1 MQGSHRGLLF
11 RTTWVKQA
19 ATNFGWLAVERGV
32 RLALSVVVG
41 FWVARHL
48 GPAEFGVLNYCLAL
62 VGLLGFLP
70 ALGLDQVVR
79 RELILRPA
87 EANLLMV
94 NAFSLR
100 LVGGLVAMGVLAVAL
115 VAGGRWMKAEEQL
128 LVGVLSLMLFQP
140 ALTAPD
146 LWLQATLQAKYTTV
160 AQTLSLVVGA
170 VVRIG
175 LILCNAALWTFAAV
189 VVMEMLVASAGL
201 WWLGRRRGLPFR
213 LTGRIDGITARA
225 LLSEAWPLMFA
236 SLAIMIYMR
245 IDAVMLRQMLG
256 PAAVGIY
263 SAAVRISEI
272 WYFIPVA
279 LASSLLPALL
289 HKRTGSEVAYQRGL
303 QQYFDLNA
311 AIAYALA
318 VPIGLMS
325 PWVIR
330 VAYGPAYAGAAGVL
344 AVHIWSSVFV
354 FLGVA
359 RGQWLVNEKMMRF
372 YLVTTIVG
380 AIANVA
386 LNLVL
391 IPRAG
396 PLGAAWATVVSYALA
411 VWFSSLIYPPA
422 RAIGRIQTRALLLPL
437 LGWRYFRST

>member
-1 MQGSHRGLLF
+1 M
-11 RTTWVKQA
+11 
-19 ATNFGWLAVERGV
+19 TNFGWLAVERGV
-32 RLALSVVVG
+32 RLTLSVIVG

-48 GPAEFGVLNYCLAL
+48 GPRQFGTLSYCLAL

-100 LVGGLVAMGVLAVAL
+100 LVGGLVAMGVLAVSL

-189 VVMEMLVASAGL
+189 VVVEMLVASAGL
-201 WWLGRRRGLPFR
+201 WWLGWRRGLPFR
-213 LTGRIDGITARA
+213 LAGRIDGATARA
-225 LLSEAWPLMFA
+225 LLREAWPLMFA
-236 SLAIMIYMR
+236 SLAVMIYMR

-256 PAAVGIY
+256 PVAVGVY

-289 HKRTGSEVAYQRGL
+289 RERAGGEGAYHRGL
-303 QQYFDLNA
+303 QRYFDLSA
-311 AIAYALA
+311 AVAYALA
-318 VPIGLMS
+318 VPVALLS
-325 PWVIR
+325 SWLIR
-330 VAYGPAYAGAAGVL
+330 VAYGSAYAGAAGVL

-354 FLGVA
+354 FLGVV
-359 RGQWLVNEKMMRF
+359 RGQWLVNEKRVRF
-372 YLVTTIVG
+372 YLATTIVG

-386 LNLVL
+386 LNWVF
-391 IPRAG
+391 IPRWG

-411 VWFSSLIYPPA
+411 TWVSSFINPSV
-422 RAIGRIQTRALLLPL
+422 RVIGRMQTRALLLPL
-437 LGWRYFRST
+437 FGWRYLWSK